1 MSTTIQVAQE
11 VKKMLDELKAHPKES
26 YNMVIKRLLQSKTD
40 QKVLSEETVHN
51 IERGL
56 EDIKAG
62 RVYSTSE
69 VKKRLGIK

>member
-1 MSTTIQVAQE
+1 MSTTIQVARE

-26 YNMVIKRLLQSKTD
+26 YNMVIKRLLQSKAD
-40 QKVLSEETVHN
+40 QGVLSEETMHN

-62 RVYSTSE
+62 RVYSTAE
-69 VKKRLGIK
+69 VKKRFRIK

>member
-1 MSTTIQVAQE
+1 MATTIQVAQD

-26 YNMVIKRLLQSKTD
+26 YNMLIKRLLQSKTD
-40 QKVLSEETVHN
+40 QEALSEETIQN

-69 VKKRLGIK
+69 VKKRLRIK